1 MPKFDIPDHRTARA
15 DEVESASLRRWLPL
29 LALAALLLFAAVCGA
44 LAWRQYQDAQ
54 RTDLKDARAK
64 AVVAAAI
71 FDSIFRGEIGTLDS
85 MSQAPV
91 VVSRDTTG
99 MREYFLRVTKR
110 NGQLFTGG
118 LAWIDAQGKVRAS
131 SNVTSP
137 GPVTDVSDRAYFREA
152 VRTGKAF
159 VSGGLTSR
167 RTHRHVLV
175 IAVPTRDA
183 AGRTTGVLAGTLA
196 REAHQA
202 RPEDDRPRLQRARHP
217 RPRES
222 ARLLGLHA
230 PAEPRVDQAI
240 RQGAVRHPVR
250 RARARRRLG
259 PRGRVRA
266 IERAP
271 VERHPRPLALRD
283 LRGRA
288 TQPRHRARADRGGDA
303 DRSRA
308 AGLDPR
314 TRPRRGPRAG
324 RARSQ
329 PPPALRG
336 GAPRRRDAPAQ
347 PAVRAP
353 ADPRRRFRGPLPG
366 GQHGPRGRRRLVRR
380 RAAARRDRAHQRRRR
395 RGPGRRGSGA
405 DGTAAQR
412 VPRVRL
418 RQHLPGGD
426 HVAPDPPH
434 GRRRDGHS
442 DLHHDRPGGAAP
454 HLLLGGPSAAAAAR

>member
-1 MPKFDIPDHRTARA
+1 MWLFHGG
-15 DEVESASLRRWLPL
+15 LRCRSS
-29 LALAALLLFAAVCGA
+29 
-44 LAWRQYQDAQ
+44 
-54 RTDLKDARAK
+54 T
-64 AVVAAAI
+64 
-71 FDSIFRGEIGTLDS
+71 
-85 MSQAPV
+85 SQ
-91 VVSRDTTG
+91 TTG
-99 MREYFLRVTKR
+99 RREPTRSSRRRCAVGCRCSRSLPSCSSPLSAAPSPGGSTRTRRGQTSRTRARRRSWLRPSSTPSSAGRSGHSTRCPRRPSSSTGTRPGCVEYFLRVTKR

-131 SNVTSP
+131 STVTSP

-159 VSGGLTSR
+159 VSAGLTSR

-183 AGRTTGVLAGTLA
+183 AGTTTGVLAGTLA

-250 RARARRRLG
+250 RARAERRLG

-303 DRSRA
+303 DRSRP
-308 AGLDPR
+308 AGLDPH
-314 TRPRRGPRAG
+314 TRPRRGPRRWA
-324 RARSQ
+324 S
-329 PPPALRG
+329 AL
-336 GAPRRRDAPAQ
+336 A
-347 PAVRAP
+347 
-353 ADPRRRFRGPLPG
+353 
-366 GQHGPRGRRRLVRR
+366 
-380 RAAARRDRAHQRRRR
+380 
-395 RGPGRRGSGA
+395 
-405 DGTAAQR
+405 TAAS
-412 VPRVRL
+412 
-418 RQHLPGGD
+418 
-426 HVAPDPPH
+426 AT
-434 GRRRDGHS
+434 RRS
-442 DLHHDRPGGAAP
+442 TASP
-454 HLLLGGPSAAAAAR
+454 